1 MTVHVIT
8 MVPSHLPKDD
18 LELKAS
24 PLIQELREALKGNGG
39 EPVLPILLGDATLYS
54 SQALEP
60 YLGPFDSLVTKH
72 ASIKAYKKAK
82 MSKAYKKAT
91 KENTKILTFGFTNKT
106 MYIGWAYP
114 ALKKVYNMFQKKVDC
129 ESKVF
134 VEAGG
139 KVDYELY
146 QSNGNSGMENYK
158 RKVHNYPNQSFYMV
172 NLITKDERSPD
183 AQAADQTYSKGWL
196 QAAFSYN
203 VDLVLGGNI
212 VSLDGGPKVFGE
224 ASIVK
229 YPTRELY
236 VDWLESDYVV
246 ELEKS
251 GEASTLDRFVEIC
264 LPIY

>member
-139 KVDYELY
+139 KSTTNCINPMGTV
-146 QSNGNSGMENYK
+146 
-158 RKVHNYPNQSFYMV
+158 
-172 NLITKDERSPD
+172 
-183 AQAADQTYSKGWL
+183 GWKTT
-196 QAAFSYN
+196 S
-203 VDLVLGGNI
+203 
-212 VSLDGGPKVFGE
+212 
-224 ASIVK
+224 
-229 YPTRELY
+229 
-236 VDWLESDYVV
+236 
-246 ELEKS
+246 EKS
-251 GEASTLDRFVEIC
+251 TIIPTNPFIW
-264 LPIY
+264 